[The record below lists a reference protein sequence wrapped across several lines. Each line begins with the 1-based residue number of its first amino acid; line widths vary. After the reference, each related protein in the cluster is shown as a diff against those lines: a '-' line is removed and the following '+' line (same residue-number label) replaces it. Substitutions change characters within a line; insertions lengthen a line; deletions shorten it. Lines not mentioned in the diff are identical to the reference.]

1 MSTTAAGPTGPV
13 GLPPGFGESPV
24 AHGTTEFD
32 TLTHAEALAVAASN
46 LAVEEYAM
54 AASNLAVEEYA
65 MARYAARDG
74 ADLLY
79 AQSICSKLQS
89 GYPAAVVN
97 EAIASATWLAN
108 NDATYR
114 AIVRRIRARGRRYQI
129 NSPEGD
135 RP

>member
-46 LAVEEYAM
+46 LAVEA
-54 AASNLAVEEYA
+54 YA
-65 MARYAARDG
+65 MARYVASDG

-79 AQSICSKLQS
+79 AQSMCRKLQA

-114 AIVRRIRARGRRYQI
+114 AIVRRIRARGGRL
-129 NSPEGD
+129 
-135 RP
+135 

>member
-1 MSTTAAGPTGPV
+1 MTAGTGGPV
-13 GLPPGFGESPV
+13 GLPPGFGESLID
-24 AHGTTEFD
+24 HGTTEFD
-32 TLTHAEALAVAASN
+32 TLTHAEALAV
-46 LAVEEYAM
+46 

-114 AIVRRIRARGRRYQI
+114 AIVRRVRARGRRYQI